1 MIQEL
6 FPIKIYRNRVTSLA
20 NIEQQIIDFCEPM
33 WRGEN
38 TSHPDLSPNMFT
50 TFNQNNML
58 HRYELFA
65 PLVEELNLMIAEC
78 WKEFQLYRNLT
89 PIINEMWVNETKKDG
104 AIISHNHAPYPIA
117 GVVYL
122 RHTPG
127 MGNLVFE
134 NPINLLHSMQL
145 YDWSGTTEITK
156 NIEQEISV
164 TTGDVVM
171 FPGWLRHKTH
181 ANSLNESRY
190 AMSFN
195 VACTG
200 EYPIEGYKRKI

>member
-1 MIQEL
+1 
-6 FPIKIYRNRVTSLA
+6 
-20 NIEQQIIDFCEPM
+20 
-33 WRGEN
+33 
-38 TSHPDLSPNMFT
+38 
-50 TFNQNNML
+50 
-58 HRYELFA
+58 
-65 PLVEELNLMIAEC
+65 
-78 WKEFQLYRNLT
+78 
-89 PIINEMWVNETKKDG
+89 
-104 AIISHNHAPYPIA
+104 
-117 GVVYL
+117 
-122 RHTPG
+122 
-127 MGNLVFE
+127 
-134 NPINLLHSMQL
+134 MQL

-200 EYPIEGYKRKI
+200 EYPIEGYKKKI